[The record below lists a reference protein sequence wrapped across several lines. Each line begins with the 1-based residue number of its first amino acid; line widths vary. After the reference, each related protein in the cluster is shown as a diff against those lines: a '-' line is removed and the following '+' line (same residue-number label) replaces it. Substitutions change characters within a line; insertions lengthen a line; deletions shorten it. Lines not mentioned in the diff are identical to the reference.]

1 MSKSATESPI
11 KRSVPTGDGVYSD
24 AQLLLAARLYYV
36 DGILQ
41 NQIAKMVGVSQ
52 AKVSRMLAVA
62 RDRGL
67 VRITVPEYEPRDREL
82 ETQLTTLLPLKS
94 AIVVRKV
101 AGQSVADL
109 RNTLGYFAGPIVAA
123 TLAPYSTLAV
133 AGGRTLQAL
142 TDAMS
147 RSPGPVRP
155 VVVQAMGNVDS
166 TPGGYDASEIARTL
180 AQPWGGVYLTL
191 NTPAFVP
198 NAAVGKQLLGLKD
211 TQGVFERLAAAETAL
226 VGVGNLQNSVFIE
239 RGVLQPKDI
248 QELQRAGAA
257 GEILGR
263 FYDENGEECQ
273 TPYRQRVMSLPLEQL
288 RVIPNVVV
296 AIAGADRT
304 AAIRGALRGG
314 IIKSLVIDDDGARA
328 LLAAGG

>member
-1 MSKSATESPI
+1 MSNAPPEISA
-11 KRSVPTGDGVYSD
+11 KRTASTGEGVYSD

-82 ETQLTTLLPLKS
+82 ESNLVQRYGLKS
-94 AIVVRKV
+94 AIVIRKV
-101 AGQSVADL
+101 VGQSVVDL

-123 TLAPYSTLAV
+123 SLAPYSTLAV

-147 RSPGPVRP
+147 RSPGPARP
-155 VVVQAMGNVDS
+155 VVVQAMGTVDS
-166 TPGGYDASEIARTL
+166 TPGSYDASEIARTL

-198 NAAVGKQLLGLKD
+198 AAGVGKQLLQLKD
-211 TQGVFERLAAAETAL
+211 TRDVFERLAAAETAL

-248 QELQRAGAA
+248 QELHRAGAV

-263 FYDENGEECQ
+263 FYDEQGEECQ
-273 TPYRQRVMSLPLEQL
+273 TPFRQRVMSLPLAQL
-288 RVIPNVVV
+288 RAIPNVVAAV
-296 AIAGADRT
+296 AGADRT
-304 AAIRGALRGG
+304 AAIRGGLRGG
-314 IIKSLVIDDDGARA
+314 LLKSLVIDDDGARS
-328 LLAAGG
+328 LLAGGK

>member
-1 MSKSATESPI
+1 MTKATAETPPP

-62 RDRGL
+62 RERGL
-67 VRITVPEYEPRDREL
+67 VRITVPEYEPREREL
-82 ETQLTTLLPLKS
+82 EDRLISRYQLKS
-94 AIVVRKV
+94 AVVIRKV
-101 AGQSVADL
+101 QGQSVADL
-109 RNTLGYFAGPIVAA
+109 RNTLGYFAGPIVAGS
-123 TLAPYSTLAV
+123 LAPYSTLAV

-147 RSPGPVRP
+147 RGPGPMRP
-155 VVVQAMGNVDS
+155 VVVQAMGNVDA

-191 NTPAFVP
+191 NTPAFAP
-198 NAAVGKQLLGLKD
+198 NATVGKQLLDLKD
-211 TQGVFERLAAAETAL
+211 TREVFGRLAATETAL

-239 RGVLQPKDI
+239 RGILQPRDI
-248 QELQRAGAA
+248 QELHRAGAV

-263 FYDENGEECQ
+263 FFDENGEECQ
-273 TPYRQRVMSLPLEQL
+273 TSYRQRVMSLPLEGL
-288 RVIPNVVV
+288 KAIPNVV
-296 AIAGADRT
+296 AALAGSDRSE
-304 AAIRGALRGG
+304 ALRAALRGG
-314 IIKSLVIDDDGARA
+314 ILKSLVIDDDGARA
-328 LLAAGG
+328 LLNAE

>member
-1 MSKSATESPI
+1 MSKAMVEPQP
-11 KRSVPTGDGVYSD
+11 KRSTPTGDGVYSD

-67 VRITVPEYEPRDREL
+67 VRITVPEYEPREREL
-82 ETQLTTLLPLKS
+82 EAELVSAYQLKM

-123 TLAPYSTLAV
+123 TLAPYGTLAV
-133 AGGRTLQAL
+133 AGGRTLQSL

-147 RSPGPVRP
+147 RGPGPIRP

-166 TPGGYDASEIARTL
+166 TPGSYDASEIARTL

-191 NTPAFVP
+191 NTPAFAP
-198 NAAVGKQLLGLKD
+198 TAAVGKQLLELKD
-211 TQGVFERLAAAETAL
+211 TRDVFERLAAAETAL

-239 RGVLQPKDI
+239 RNILQQKDI
-248 QELQRAGAA
+248 QELHRAGAV

-263 FYDENGEECQ
+263 FYDENGVECQ
-273 TPYRQRVMSLPLEQL
+273 TSYRQRVLSLPLEKL
-288 RVIPNVVV
+288 RAIPNVVA
-296 AIAGADRT
+296 AIAGSDRT

-314 IIKSLVIDDDGARA
+314 ILKSIVIDDDGARS
-328 LLAAGG
+328 LLAG